1 MPKLKPIAYRRFRRF
16 LKMAKEV
23 MSLVLLAL
31 ELLRRLLDF
40 LS

>member
-1 MPKLKPIAYRRFRRF
+1 MPKLNITTYRRFRRF

-23 MSLVLLAL
+23 LGLVLLAL